1 MNEEEVQI
9 DLTTLLH
16 YILRKWRSIIVMM
29 LILAVAANLYSVRR
43 NMAEGSNRRSAG
55 EEHEESS

>member
-29 LILAVAANLYSVRR
+29 LILAVAANLYSVRK
-43 NMAEGSNRRSAG
+43 NMEIGRA
-55 EEHEESS
+55 HV